1 MPKKSKFATVILSA
15 VPGLGHMYLGW
26 QQRGLQF
33 MLTFFLM
40 IFLMDQSGGLSLFTF
55 LLPVIWFYSLL
66 TPCSVMKRSRLPG
79 KAVRQLAL
87 GLPKTEVGRIGLI
100 VIGGLLLINKVAF
113 PCC

>member
-55 LLPVIWFYSLL
+55 LLPVIWFYSLYEAKQ
-66 TPCSVMKRSRLPG
+66 C
-79 KAVRQLAL
+79 
-87 GLPKTEVGRIGLI
+87 
-100 VIGGLLLINKVAF
+100 
-113 PCC
+113 